1 MFFKAEK
8 NGEIQSVDPN
18 RIASVI
24 RSVQPAVV
32 SVRTPSGD
40 ELTIADIS
48 VDVRP
53 NGLHILLDVPEAC
66 REDY

>member
-1 MFFKAEK
+1 MFFKTEK

-66 REDY
+66 RADY